1 MLRLSSN
8 WTRPVKTMLMA
19 LMEVASVDIPGSNEL
34 MSGNRN
40 AQRYICWLAGA
51 FVPLVAL
58 LLPPLLPP
66 QAETSRDTRQSSVG
80 RSKPMNLF
88 LCRMYHIPFI
98 IHKLPSG
105 TEY

>member
-8 WTRPVKTMLMA
+8 CTRPVKTMLIA
-19 LMEVASVDIPGSNEL
+19 LMEVASVDIPGSNVL

-51 FVPLVAL
+51 FVVLAGV
-58 LLPPLLPP
+58 LLPPPPP
-66 QAETSRDTRQSSVG
+66 QAETNRVTRQNRVG
-80 RSKPMNLF
+80 RSMPMNLF

-98 IHKLPSG
+98 YKNYKCA
-105 TEY
+105 TAY